1 MKKTLVILAAFFLT
15 AGAASAQ
22 SSDLTTAGRG
32 NRMGMGQ
39 GRGGNMTP
47 EQRADMQTQRLTK
60 ELSLTADQSTK
71 VRTIALAENQELQA
85 LRAKFSSA
93 DSRQGAGQEMKA
105 VREKYDAQLKAVLT
119 PEQVTKFDQMREDQ
133 LDKRKD
139 KMQGAMKK
147 KAKA

>member
-1 MKKTLVILAAFFLT
+1 MKKTLAILAAFLLT

-22 SSDLTTAGRG
+22 SSDLVTASRG
-32 NRMGMGQ
+32 NRTGQ

-60 ELSLTADQSTK
+60 ELTLTADQSTK

-105 VREKYDAQLKAVLT
+105 IREKYDAQLKAVLT
-119 PEQVTKFDQMREDQ
+119 PEQVTKFDQMRDDQ

-139 KMQGAMKK
+139 KMQGGMKK
-147 KAKA
+147 KARA